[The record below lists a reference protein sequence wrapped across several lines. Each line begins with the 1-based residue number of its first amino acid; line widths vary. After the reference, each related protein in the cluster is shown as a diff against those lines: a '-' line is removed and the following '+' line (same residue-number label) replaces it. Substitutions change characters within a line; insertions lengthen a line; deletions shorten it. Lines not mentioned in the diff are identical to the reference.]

1 MEIIYC
7 GLGMALYDLLSNFM
21 IAAIRSRLDPVIE
34 IIFKI
39 DVIIN
44 PVIKRNPRYIDKQ
57 KKLANFN
64 LR

>member
-1 MEIIYC
+1 
-7 GLGMALYDLLSNFM
+7 MALYDLLSNFM